1 MGALEGDAER
11 DASKQIVMR
20 QSDGVG
26 SHHELQI
33 FAHGIFQYSSAVF
46 PHGNLQ
52 IFAIPILSVGAGKG
66 QVADV
71 CICFQDNS
79 DLEA

>member
-1 MGALEGDAER
+1 MDALEGDAER

-33 FAHGIFQYSSAVF
+33 FAHGIFHHSSAVF

-52 IFAIPILSVGAGKG
+52 IFAIPILSVRPREGT
-66 QVADV
+66 D
-71 CICFQDNS
+71 C
-79 DLEA
+79 